1 MKKKH
6 SLLLSFQKWR
16 KAEKGVAEAYA
27 AIIVLPIMMALIFLL
42 AETGFEIHYRSN
54 VDSIV
59 QEAVRGISLEGGD
72 YNPRTST
79 FSPTSQI
86 NVYSNNST
94 TNTWSS
100 RAQVALVSLCAT
112 NGNYNIGRC
121 TQPPTVSCFPTLGAQ
136 GDPVSCTAT
145 FYYRPISSLSSQTW
159 SSFGLSSFLTKP
171 IVITMVSTIS
181 GGA

>member
-1 MKKKH
+1 MKKRH

-54 VDSIV
+54 VDSVV

-79 FSPTSQI
+79 FAPMSQI
-86 NVYSNNST
+86 NAYSNST

-100 RAQVALVSLCAT
+100 RAQGALVALCAT
-112 NGNYNIGRC
+112 NGNYSIGRC
-121 TQPPTVSCFPTLGAQ
+121 TQAPTVYCSPLLGAQ
-136 GDPVSCTAT
+136 GDQVSCTAT

-159 SSFGLSSFLTKP
+159 SSFGLSAFLTKP